1 MDVAAA
7 VGARSRLGD
16 GRGGGETALG
26 QVGDAL
32 RAAEH
37 VGRKRAGRT
46 SSMGHGR

>member
-7 VGARSRLGD
+7 VGARGRLGY
-16 GRGGGETALG
+16 GGGGGETALC

-46 SSMGHGR
+46 STGHGRQ